1 MIRGLYAAASAMAA
15 QMLRQEIYAH
25 NLANANA
32 PGFRRS
38 QLALHSFA
46 AELAAA
52 APQLG
57 RATGGVRTTATRLDL
72 SQGALLTTQGK
83 YDLAISGD
91 GFFVLQTPT
100 GLVYTRDGRFQR
112 DAAGRLVSRQGY
124 PLLGE
129 KGPIVLPAA
138 DFTVTAA
145 GEIHCQGQIVDRL
158 RLVVPLNPRPL
169 GYGMYGAT
177 RVQPASGSTIT
188 QGALEQANVNPIQ
201 ELGRMMQGL
210 RFYEANATALRY
222 QDESL
227 ESLWRIVR

>member
-1 MIRGLYAAASAMAA
+1 MLRGLYAAASAMAA
-15 QMLRQEIYAH
+15 QILRQEIYAH
-25 NLANANA
+25 NLANTNA

-46 AELAAA
+46 AHLAAA
-52 APQLG
+52 APQIG
-57 RATGGVRTTATRLDL
+57 RATGGVRPTETHLDL
-72 SQGALLTTQGK
+72 SQGALLTTHGK
-83 YDLAISGD
+83 YDLAITGD

-100 GLVYTRDGRFQR
+100 GLAYTRDGRFQR
-112 DAAGRLVSRQGY
+112 DAAGRLVNRQGY
-124 PLLGE
+124 FLLGE

-138 DFTVTAA
+138 EFSVTAA
-145 GEIHCQGQIVDRL
+145 GEIHCQGQTVDRL
-158 RLVVPLNPRPL
+158 RLVIPLNPRPL
-169 GYGMYGAT
+169 GYGLYGAS
-177 RVQPASGSTIT
+177 RVQPALNNTIT